1 MAMVAGI
8 KSEEVVSVIN
18 KIPITKRRLVQ
29 EVTVD
34 MANNMNLIVSLSFPQ
49 ARIVIDRF
57 HVQKLASEAVQDI

>member
-1 MAMVAGI
+1 MVAGI